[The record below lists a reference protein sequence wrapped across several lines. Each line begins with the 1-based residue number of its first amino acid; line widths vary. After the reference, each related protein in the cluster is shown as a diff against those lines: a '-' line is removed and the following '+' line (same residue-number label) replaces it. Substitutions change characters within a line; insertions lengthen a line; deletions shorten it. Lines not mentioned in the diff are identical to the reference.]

1 MDILCT
7 KKVFE
12 VGDEKIEAKKCSVLV
27 LFEVWQII
35 SDIIKR
41 NWKKDIIDV
50 IGSLQEKDKSKFLI
64 DALKTQ
70 QPSQDQ
76 INEYMMTIDGVIT
89 VLSLALK
96 KDIATIKALIQKDA
110 EKMYEIYAYILD
122 ITEKKDTEEAEE
134 VEEDKKK

>member
-12 VGDEKIEAKKCSVLV
+12 VGEEKIEAKKCSILV

-89 VLSLALK
+89 VLSLVLK